1 MLEKEIFPGFSVQP
15 LLHRL
20 APDRYDPAIPP
31 VSAADLQS
39 VLDRDLELA
48 LERGK
53 LAPWTG
59 VGVTVGVVRQ
69 GIRRIFSYGAAKP
82 DSLFEIGSLTKPFTG
97 LALAQMAE
105 QGKVAL
111 DEPVRDLLPPG
122 TVPKPT
128 GPEITLLDLAT
139 QRSGLPRL
147 PGNLK
152 PYNPENPYVHYSA
165 AMLYAF
171 LREHG
176 LARPANAAY
185 LYSNLGYG
193 LLGHALA
200 LRAGVSFA
208 QLIQIE
214 IAGPLA
220 LADTVIDLSSQQQ
233 RRLIP
238 GLDALHGLAH
248 AWNLGVL
255 GGAGALRS
263 TAGDLLTFLEAQLHP
278 ESIASALGFASGTTL
293 GSAVRLSQQLRAPAL
308 PGMSIALAWL
318 QIAKSGSYWHNGA
331 TGGYSSYAFFN
342 QAGNYAA
349 AVLVNSTLSAKG
361 SFADRL
367 GVHISQRLA
376 GVPAVALSD

>member
-69 GIRRIFSYGAAKP
+69 GIRRVFSYGAAKP

-122 TVPKPT
+122 TVPKPA

-152 PYNPENPYVHYSA
+152 PYDPENPYVHYSA
-165 AMLYAF
+165 DRLYVF

-238 GLDALHGLAH
+238 GLDALHGLTH
-248 AWNLGVL
+248 AWDLGVL

-318 QIAKSGSYWHNGA
+318 QIAK
-331 TGGYSSYAFFN
+331 
-342 QAGNYAA
+342 
-349 AVLVNSTLSAKG
+349 
-361 SFADRL
+361 
-367 GVHISQRLA
+367 
-376 GVPAVALSD
+376 